1 MKNVKLKSALLLIP
15 SLVLLTAFVIIY
27 ATFNIVIHWYIESS
41 TAEAIEEQFL
51 YFDEFYEN
59 HFKDVDYNNEELEFI
74 IPAYYIILDEK
85 AQILY
90 PEEPWFSDVE
100 KERSI
105 AMSNL
110 FRRNPSMANE
120 YSFTIDV
127 AGNTYYVRPKTYLG
141 EYQDYYIVKS
151 FSRPAKTYTVLVFT
165 NITPIQNFL
174 NLLSRILVVLML
186 GSGLLSI
193 LAFFGMAKKMDT
205 SFAKLKDY
213 IIRVGRRES
222 LPDLY
227 DLPYEEFN
235 DVAQTVQKMSAMIER
250 AEESQKYF
258 FQNASHEL
266 RTPLMSIQGYA
277 EGIHTGVINE
287 KKASDIIIKESEKMS
302 SLVDEILFLSKMDT
316 DDLQMQ
322 YEEIN
327 LKELLYDCSW
337 RIKAA
342 ADKNNISISHHFDQN
357 LSPIQGDEKLLERAF
372 VNILANAARYAKSC
386 IEIYCHQ
393 KKEFIE
399 IQIQD
404 DGKGIKEEDLPHI
417 FERFY
422 KGDDGNTGIGLS
434 ITKDIVQKHHAQIF
448 VQSNHGAVFTILFPV
463 DDDSP

>member
-1 MKNVKLKSALLLIP
+1 MKNIKLKSSLLLIP
-15 SLVLLTAFVIIY
+15 SLILVAAFGIIY
-27 ATFNIVIHWYIESS
+27 ATFNIVIQQYIESS
-41 TAEAIEEQFL
+41 TAEAIEEEFL
-51 YFDEFYEN
+51 YFDGYYEN
-59 HFKDVDYNNEELEFI
+59 RFENASLDDEESEFI

-85 AQILY
+85 YKILY
-90 PEEPWFSDVE
+90 PEEPWLSDVE

-110 FRRNPSMANE
+110 VRRNPSIAEE

-127 AGNTYYVRPKTYLG
+127 AGNTYYVRPKIYLG
-141 EYQDYYIVKS
+141 EYRDYYIVKS
-151 FSRPAKTYTVLVFT
+151 GVRPPKTYTLLVFT

-174 NLLSRILVVLML
+174 NLLSWILVLLML

-193 LAFFGMAKKMDT
+193 LAFFGMAKKIDT

-222 LPDLY
+222 LPDLQ

-250 AEESQKYF
+250 AEESQKHF

-277 EGIHTGVINE
+277 EGIQSGIIHE

-316 DDLQMQ
+316 DDLQME
-322 YEEIN
+322 YEKIN

-342 ADKNNISISHHFDQN
+342 ADKNNITISHHFDEN
-357 LSPIQGDEKLLERAF
+357 LVTIDGDEKLLDRAF
-372 VNILANAARYAKSC
+372 VNILANAARYAKSH
-386 IEIYCHQ
+386 IEIHCHRQ
-393 KKEFIE
+393 DDFII

-404 DGKGIKEEDLPHI
+404 DGKGISEEDLPHI

-422 KGDDGNTGIGLS
+422 KGDDGNIGIGLS
-434 ITKDIVQKHHAQIF
+434 ITKDIIQKHQAQITAE
-448 VQSNHGAVFTILFPV
+448 NKDGAVFTILFPAQ
-463 DDDSP
+463 S